1 MIFGSDGELNL
12 WTVRD
17 RSWNTWLM
25 ARLRMRASAACQTCL
40 WYGFTSFLRV
50 VRVHDVPSR
59 LVESSRT
66 IWVCLQY
73 IPFFN
78 VVLNPCL
85 LYYSSLLS
93 QLRSPT
99 NPMRLI
105 ALVTVALAVSASALP
120 RIVFERDLGNNAR
133 RGSDSD
139 LDPQTSLTLQ
149 QRVISTNFE
158 QNGSANGTAGQEPSL
173 TSSNN
178 FINFCLTINLP
189 LANGQQIKGGSCNTA
204 PMGVIAP
211 SINMPSSKFI
221 TPNNLDAIQANTT
234 FQIKMSIRHSMR
246 AISPTWTRPTM
257 EHHSS

>member
-1 MIFGSDGELNL
+1 MLVIVLRLQDVPLAGTREGRFQRQRMIFGSDGELNL

-105 ALVTVALAVSASALP
+105 ALITVALAVSASALP

-139 LDPQTSLTLQ
+139 LDPQTSLSKCNESSL
-149 QRVISTNFE
+149 
-158 QNGSANGTAGQEPSL
+158 PSPRL
-173 TSSNN
+173 H
-178 FINFCLTINLP
+178 L
-189 LANGQQIKGGSCNTA
+189 
-204 PMGVIAP
+204 
-211 SINMPSSKFI
+211 PSSI
-221 TPNNLDAIQANTT
+221 ATT
-234 FQIKMSIRHSMR
+234 GHFYQL
-246 AISPTWTRPTM
+246 
-257 EHHSS
+257 